1 MFFAQSATLLN
12 QTSIIERQTT
22 TQLKGIVL
30 GVDKSRRGASR
41 YLIKPISLEGL
52 EDDEIPRRLRISSVA
67 KHKEILPG
75 ETISGL
81 VRVQPVSG
89 PVYPGGYDFSFFAW
103 YEGMGGSGFFMGK
116 PTQKKTTHV
125 LGYSEQFTVLVNRM
139 RIVVEKRILQAM
151 PNDTGKIA
159 VALVTGNKTYIPNDV
174 QESLRKTGLAH
185 ILAISGLHMALVT
198 LTVIWCI
205 RLVLAF
211 LPNLVLHHPIKKWAV
226 CAGFLSATGYLMLS
240 GGAITMRSVAI
251 SAVIILVL
259 NPQSLLSP
267 GFQMSFAAVTALVA
281 GYEILNKRRKSQAE
295 NSFVPVSNCAIW
307 SISKSYCNANRQHH
321 YYALCALFCSI
332 NALWL
337 GVYSI
342 KRSINRY

>member
-1 MFFAQSATLLN
+1 LLKGSLKQSVIHEVETGLGFNFLPVFLGLGILIYFTIPAEPSIYAIVLTVSVLVFLAVKLELQSKLYYFLLCLAVILTGMFFAQSATLLN

-125 LGYSEQFTVLVNRM
+125 LGYSERFTVLVNRM
-139 RIVVEKRILQAM
+139 RIAVEKRILQTM

-159 VALVTGNKTYIPNDV
+159 VALVTGNKTY
-174 QESLRKTGLAH
+174 SLGNPYRD
-185 ILAISGLHMALVT
+185 LV
-198 LTVIWCI
+198 
-205 RLVLAF
+205 
-211 LPNLVLHHPIKKWAV
+211 H
-226 CAGFLSATGYLMLS
+226 
-240 GGAITMRSVAI
+240 
-251 SAVIILVL
+251 
-259 NPQSLLSP
+259 
-267 GFQMSFAAVTALVA
+267 SF
-281 GYEILNKRRKSQAE
+281 
-295 NSFVPVSNCAIW
+295 
-307 SISKSYCNANRQHH
+307 SISFFTQSCTAPSNQKMGCLCRFFKRYRVSYVVWSGHCNTTCLGHDFS
-321 YYALCALFCSI
+321 YAAC
-332 NALWL
+332 
-337 GVYSI
+337 GV
-342 KRSINRY
+342 NG